1 MGIFTT
7 LLVAVLAGV
16 SVFAG
21 LLWRAK
27 NSETEARKKAEAEA
41 EEWRK
46 QHELR
51 AGDIAS
57 LETELKNSR
66 TAADESIN
74 QVKQA
79 MRDEFK
85 NLSQEVLDEKRK
97 KFDEESSVVLKP
109 VRDELAAFQ
118 KRLNEIHGEDIKE
131 RSALSQQI
139 QTLKENAEQ
148 YGKSADNLALALKG
162 DSKTQGDWGEIQLE
176 TLLQHSGLRKGEEYE
191 AQPSTRG
198 ENGEVL
204 RPDFKINL
212 PDNKHLVV
220 DSKVSL
226 RDYDDFCQAEDKDG
240 KDAALARHV
249 KAVKNHVN
257 GLSGKHYA
265 SAQGINAPD
274 FVFLFMHLEPALM
287 LALHAEPRLFQ
298 FAYEKNIIL
307 CSPTNL
313 MAIMRTV
320 ERIWRVERQN
330 KNAEEIAKQGGKIY
344 DKLSGFLG
352 SMEDVGKALEKA
364 QTSYEKANSQLKDGS
379 GNLVRQ
385 VEKLKTLG
393 ALPNKK
399 LPDDYADVSADN
411 VENDGDSENITHLP
425 PPA

>member
-27 NSETEARKKAEAEA
+27 NSETEARKKAEASA

-51 AGDIAS
+51 AGDVAS
-57 LETELKNSR
+57 LKTELKNSQ

-118 KRLNEIHGEDIKE
+118 KRLNEIHGEDIKD

-139 QTLKENAEQ
+139 NDLQKNAEQ

-162 DSKTQGDWGEIQLE
+162 DSKTQGDWGEIELE
-176 TLLQHSGLRKGEEYE
+176 LLLEGSGLRKGEGYE
-191 AQPSTRG
+191 AQPTIRG
-198 ENGEVL
+198 ENGEKL

-212 PDNKHLVV
+212 PDNKHLIV

-226 RDYDDFCQAEDKDG
+226 RDYTDYCKAEDGDE
-240 KDAALARHV
+240 KDAALARHI

-274 FVFLFMHLEPALM
+274 FVFLFMYVEPALM
-287 LALHAEPRLFQ
+287 LALSNEPTLFKY
-298 FAYEKNIIL
+298 AYERNIVL

-320 ERIWRVERQN
+320 EGIWRVERQN

-364 QTSYEKANSQLKDGS
+364 QTSYDKANSQLKDGS

-399 LPDDYADVSADN
+399 LPDGYADVSADN
-411 VENDGDSENITHLP
+411 VENDGGSENVTHLP